1 MYVQKN
7 IFLNQIKPMDIS
19 KLLDRFNSKKLRP
32 ITGMVIAEVMLFL
45 FSIESLIEWFNISP
59 KLFIFFFVLSCI
71 FVFVL
76 IHYIKQPEG
85 ERSWIKAMI
94 QPLVYLRTILFL
106 VFFGII
112 FLLYVATLPPYKV
125 IAITAYEEKQFSKPM
140 LIRFS
145 KQPFLDSLTEELQT
159 FIGPQYRVKVDDNVD
174 TNFKYSRLIIV
185 PGIFD
190 HEKAVETIIKLEERL
205 AYFCDSKEEH
215 QMPNFAV
222 LYTQLKNEESKR
234 QGTKPPVH
242 VDCEYIKKQIVFLDS
257 SKNTRESAWQ
267 RFWNNLK
274 YILNI

>member
-19 KLLDRFNSKKLRP
+19 KLLDRFNTKKLRP
-32 ITGMVIAEVMLFL
+32 ITGMVIAEVMIFL

-59 KLFIFFFVLSCI
+59 KLFIVFFVLSCL

-85 ERSWIKAMI
+85 ERSWFKAMI

-106 VFFGII
+106 LFFGII

-159 FIGPQYRVKVDDNVD
+159 LIGPQYRVKVDDNVD
-174 TNFKYSRLIIV
+174 KESKNSRLIIV

-190 HEKAVETIIKLEERL
+190 HEKAVETIMKLEERL
-205 AYFCDSKEEH
+205 NFFYTSSEEY
-215 QMPNFAV
+215 QIPKFGE
-222 LYTQLKNEESKR
+222 LYRDLLGKNAGFNK
-234 QGTKPPVH
+234 
-242 VDCEYIKKQIVFLDS
+242 IKKEILFVDS
-257 SKNTRESAWQ
+257 SKINQESAWR